1 MVERAEDMIISA
13 GAEIAYRVEIVIIRN
28 DSHETGDTGSYETL
42 IEDIGLSKTG
52 LTGISELDIV
62 NNDSYRTLCGNIFL
76 AGKTCKRIC
85 IVA

>member
-13 GAEIAYRVEIVIIRN
+13 GAEVAYRVKVVIIRD
-28 DSHETGDTGSYETL
+28 DSHKTGDTGSYETL
-42 IEDIGLSKTG
+42 IEDISLGKTC

-62 NNDSYRTLCGNIFL
+62 NDDSYRTLCGNIVL